1 MLPKRV
7 FIIDAH
13 AFLHRSYHALPKFS
27 TSKGEEVGALYGFT
41 RILLKIL
48 RERRP
53 DYVAVC
59 FDSKGGTFRDDL
71 FREYKANRPA
81 TEPGLIGQLNTA
93 RDLVKALGLKG
104 VYLKGYEADDIIATL
119 ARRAVSAGLEAVI
132 VSGDKDAAQ
141 LAGEKVKLWDGSSP
155 DFSGPEDVFKKYGL
169 PPALLPDYFALTGD
183 SSDNVPGVAGVGPK
197 SAAKL
202 VQTYGPLE
210 KILAAAMDPAL
221 VAADKALAKVARD
234 MENARLS
241 RRLVTLEADAPVEEG
256 LDIYKPAAPGGPELE
271 EMARRLEFKELLA
284 LAGAA
289 PAPQKPAE
297 LPPMGEACEIL
308 KTLSGTVAF
317 AAFADGLAIGSKK
330 GVCILSPG
338 LFNAEIAEKAAS
350 VLADPEI
357 PKVVFGVKSVMRLL
371 GLPSGFTPGNFVD
384 AEAAAALLSAGTRRV
399 ELPQMVFERLGL
411 PRTFA
416 VEAAAKVRGLPLQ
429 PPGSNEEKAQACAAL
444 PKLWDILKEEL
455 EKSGMTGVYTELEL
469 PLLPAVYSMEQHGA
483 AVDTG
488 LLGELSSRFEKKL
501 AELQAESERL
511 TGAQVNL
518 NSPKQVGFLLY
529 EKLNLGLEEAQ
540 KKQFKNKEGGYS
552 TGEEALQY
560 LKAAHPV
567 VPLLLEYRE
576 ISKLKSSFVDN
587 LLAAAG
593 PDGRLHTT
601 FDQLGTATGRFSSS
615 KPNLQN
621 IPARSEAGL
630 LVRKCFTVREGFVML
645 SADYSQIDLRVLAH
659 LSGDR
664 NLTEAFL
671 NGEDIHL
678 RTAAEVFN
686 CAPLLVTPEMRRA
699 AKAINFGIVYGQ
711 TPTGLSREL
720 GISRGEAAS
729 YIKHYFEVCPGVKEW
744 SDRTLDGAKKSGF
757 VSTFTGR
764 RRPLPELKA
773 SNPHLRGFAERA
785 AVNTPVQGGS
795 ADIIKKAMVR
805 LFEGFRHSKDVF
817 MLLQVHDELV
827 FEVRREGLREAAALI
842 RKEMEQAYP
851 LAVPLK
857 ADLKVGPNWRDME
870 RI

>member
-1 MLPKRV
+1 MNPRV

-71 FREYKANRPA
+71 YPEYKANRSA
-81 TEPGLIGQLNTA
+81 TEPGLLGQLNTA
-93 RDLVKALGLKG
+93 RGLVQALGLKG
-104 VYLKGYEADDIIATL
+104 VYVKGFEADDIIATL
-119 ARRAVSAGLEAVI
+119 ARRAERAGLEAVI

-141 LAGEKVKLWDGSSP
+141 LAGEHIKLWDGSSP
-155 DFSGPEDVFKKYGL
+155 EFSGPGDVLKKYGL
-169 PPALLPDYFALTGD
+169 PPGLLPDYFALTGD

-221 VAADKALAKVARD
+221 VAGDKALAKVAKD

-256 LDIYKPAAPGGPELE
+256 MEIFKPLPPGGPELE

-289 PAPQKPAE
+289 LPEQKPAE
-297 LPPMGEACEIL
+297 VPPVKKPEEIL
-308 KTLSGTVAF
+308 PGLKETACF
-317 AAFADGLAIGSKK
+317 AAFADGLAIGSKE
-330 GVCILSPG
+330 GVCILRPG
-338 LFNAEIAEKAAS
+338 FFDPGAARAAADILFSQKIHKA
-350 VLADPEI
+350 
-357 PKVVFGVKSVMRLL
+357 VFGIKSVMRLL
-371 GLPSGFTPGNFVD
+371 GLPAGAEPVNFFD
-384 AEAAAALLSAGTRRV
+384 AEAAAALISAGARRV
-399 ELPQMVFERLGL
+399 ELPQMCFERL
-411 PRTFA
+411 
-416 VEAAAKVRGLPLQ
+416 GLPLQ
-429 PPGSNEEKAQACAAL
+429 PPGSDEEMAQACGAL
-444 PKLWDILKEEL
+444 PGLCGQLAAEL
-455 EKSGMTGVYTELEL
+455 EKTGMAGVYNELEL
-469 PLLPAVYSMEQHGA
+469 PLLPAVYAMEIHGTA
-483 AVDTG
+483 ADTA

-501 AELQAESERL
+501 LELQAESERL

-518 NSPKQVGFLLY
+518 NSPKQVAFLLF
-529 EKLNLGLEEAQ
+529 EKLNLGLGEAQ
-540 KKQFKNKEGGYS
+540 KKQFKKKDGYS
-552 TGEEALQY
+552 TGEEVLQY

-576 ISKLKSSFVDN
+576 ISKLKSSFVDS

-601 FDQLGTATGRFSSS
+601 FDQLGTATGRFSSAR
-615 KPNLQN
+615 PNLQN

-630 LVRKCFTVREGFVML
+630 LVRKCFVAREGFTLL

-659 LSGDR
+659 LSGDG
-664 NLTEAFL
+664 NLTAAFR

-678 RTAAEVFN
+678 RTASEVFN
-686 CAPLLVTPEMRRA
+686 CAPQLVTPEMRRA

-711 TPTGLSREL
+711 TPQGLSREL
-720 GISRGEAAS
+720 GISRAEAAR
-729 YIKHYFEVCPGVKEW
+729 YIEHYFRACPGVKAW
-744 SDRTLDGAKKSGF
+744 SERTTEEAKRTGM
-757 VSTFTGR
+757 VATFTGR
-764 RRPLPELKA
+764 RRLLPELTA
-773 SNPHLRGFAERA
+773 SNPHLRSFAERA

-795 ADIIKKAMVR
+795 ADIIKKAMVT
-805 LFEGFRHSKDVF
+805 LFAALKGSEDIF

-827 FEVRREGLREAAALI
+827 FEVKHGKLPEAARLI
-842 RKEMEQAYP
+842 KKEMENAYR
-851 LAVPLK
+851 LSVPLK
-857 ADLKVGPNWRDME
+857 VDLETGPNWRDME
-870 RI
+870 KYEA

>member
-1 MLPKRV
+1 
-7 FIIDAH
+7 
-13 AFLHRSYHALPKFS
+13 
-27 TSKGEEVGALYGFT
+27 
-41 RILLKIL
+41 
-48 RERRP
+48 
-53 DYVAVC
+53 VAIC
-59 FDSKGGTFRDDL
+59 FDSKGGTFRDEMFKD
-71 FREYKANRPA
+71 YKANRSA

-104 VYLKGYEADDIIATL
+104 VYLKGFEADDIIATL
-119 ARRAVSAGLEAVI
+119 ARRAEKAGLEAVI

-141 LAGEKVKLWDGSSP
+141 LAGERVKLWDGSSP
-155 DFSGPEDVFKKYGL
+155 DFSGPEAVEKKYGL
-169 PPALLPDYFALTGD
+169 PPGLLPDYFALVGD

-197 SAAKL
+197 SAVKL

-210 KILAAAMDPAL
+210 KILAAALDPAL
-221 VAADKALAKVARD
+221 VASDKALAKVAKD

-256 LDIYKPAAPGGPELE
+256 LEIFKPSAFGGPELE

-289 PAPQKPAE
+289 PTPQKQAE
-297 LPPMGEACEIL
+297 LPPVEEVAEVL
-308 KTLSGTVAF
+308 KSPGGTIAF

-330 GVCILSPG
+330 GVCILGPG
-338 LFNAEIAEKAAS
+338 TAEKAAS
-350 VLADPEI
+350 VLTDPQI
-357 PKVVFGVKSVMRLL
+357 LKVVFGVKSVMRLL
-371 GLPSGFTPGNFVD
+371 GLPSGFTPVNFVD
-384 AEAAAALLSAGTRRV
+384 VEAAAALLTAGTRRA

-411 PRTFA
+411 P
-416 VEAAAKVRGLPLQ
+416 LQ
-429 PPGSNEEKAQACAAL
+429 LPGSNEEKAQSCAAL
-444 PKLWDILKEEL
+444 PELWQLLKDEL
-455 EKSGMTGVYTELEL
+455 EKAGMTGVYFELEL
-469 PLLPAVYSMEQHGA
+469 PLLPAVYSMEQHGT
-483 AVDTG
+483 AVDTA
-488 LLGELSSRFEKKL
+488 LLGELSSKFEKKL

-567 VPLLLEYRE
+567 VPLIMEFRE

-601 FDQLGTATGRFSSS
+601 FDQLGAATGRFSSRN
-615 KPNLQN
+615 PNLQN
-621 IPARSEAGL
+621 IPARSESGL
-630 LVRKCFTVREGFVML
+630 LVRKCFTARDGFVLL
-645 SADYSQIDLRVLAH
+645 SSDYSQIDLRVLAH

-664 NLTEAFL
+664 NLSEAFR

-686 CAPLLVTPEMRRA
+686 CAPEFVTPEMRRA

-720 GISRGEAAS
+720 GISRGEAAT

-744 SDRTLDGAKKSGF
+744 SDRTMDEAKRTGF

-764 RRPLPELKA
+764 RRALPELKA
-773 SNPHLRGFAERA
+773 SNPHLRSFAERA

-795 ADIIKKAMVR
+795 ADIIKKAMVS
-805 LFEGFRHSKDVF
+805 LFEGFKRSKDVF

-827 FEVRREGLREAAALI
+827 FEVRKDSLKQAAALI
-842 RKEMEQAYP
+842 RKEMEGAYK
-851 LAVPLK
+851 LSVPLK
-857 ADLKVGPNWRDME
+857 ADLKTGLNWRDME
-870 RI
+870 KYEA

>member
-1 MLPKRV
+1 MNPKRV

-27 TSKGEEVGALYGFT
+27 TSKGEEVGALYGFM
-41 RILLKIL
+41 RLLLKIL
-48 RERRP
+48 RERKP

-59 FDSKGGTFRDDL
+59 FDSKGGTFRDGL
-71 FREYKANRPA
+71 YAEYKANRPA
-81 TEPGLIGQLNTA
+81 TDPGLIGQLITA
-93 RDLVKALGLKG
+93 RDLVKVLGLKG
-104 VYLKGYEADDIIATL
+104 VYLNGFEADDLIATL
-119 ARRAVSAGLEAVI
+119 ARRAVHAGLEAVI

-141 LAGEKVKLWDGSSP
+141 LAGEKVRLWDGSAP
-155 DFSGPEDVFKKYGL
+155 EFAGPEAVLAKYGL

-210 KILAAAMDPAL
+210 KILAAALDPAL
-221 VAADKALAKVARD
+221 VAVDKALAKVAKD

-256 LDIYKPAAPGGPELE
+256 LEIFRPAVPGGPELE
-271 EMARRLEFKELLA
+271 GLARRLEFKDLLA

-289 PAPQKPAE
+289 PAEQKAAE
-297 LPPMGEACEIL
+297 VPPVKKPEEIFPGQAGSAC
-308 KTLSGTVAF
+308 F
-317 AAFADGLAIGSKK
+317 AAFEDCLVIGSKA
-330 GVCILSPG
+330 GVCILRPG
-338 LFNAEIAEKAAS
+338 LFSPENAKAAAALLAGS
-350 VLADPEI
+350 KVRKYTFGLKQVL
-357 PKVVFGVKSVMRLL
+357 RQL
-371 GLPSGFTPGNFVD
+371 GLPAGFEPANFFD
-384 AEAAAALLSAGTRRV
+384 AEAAAVLLSAGTRKA
-399 ELPQMVFERLGL
+399 ELPQLAFERLGL
-411 PRTFA
+411 P
-416 VEAAAKVRGLPLQ
+416 LQ
-429 PPGSNEEKAQACAAL
+429 LPGSEAEKAQACAVL
-444 PKLWDILKEEL
+444 PGLAAQLEGEL
-455 EKSGMTGVYTELEL
+455 EKAGMREVYAELEL
-469 PLLPAVYSMEQHGA
+469 PLLPAVYAMEQHGA
-483 AVDTG
+483 AVDTA

-501 AELQAESERL
+501 LELQAGSERL
-511 TGAQVNL
+511 TGVQVNL
-518 NSPKQVGFLLY
+518 NSPKQVAFLLY

-540 KKQFKNKEGGYS
+540 KKQFKNKDGYS

-601 FDQLGTATGRFSSS
+601 FDQLGAATGRFSSS

-621 IPARSEAGL
+621 IPVRSEAGL
-630 LVRKCFTVREGFVML
+630 LVRKCFTVRKGFVML

-659 LSGDR
+659 LSGDA
-664 NLTEAFL
+664 NLTEAFRK
-671 NGEDIHL
+671 GEDIHL
-678 RTAAEVFN
+678 RTASEVFH
-686 CAPLLVTPEMRRA
+686 CAPELVTPEMRRA

-720 GISRGEAAS
+720 GISRAEAAN
-729 YIKHYFEVCPGVKEW
+729 YIKHYFEACPGVKAW
-744 SDRTLDGAKKSGF
+744 SERTAAEAKKNGF
-757 VSTFTGR
+757 VATFTGR
-764 RRPLPELKA
+764 RRLLPELAA

-795 ADIIKKAMVR
+795 ADIIKKAMVN
-805 LFEGFRHSKDVF
+805 LFAEFKHSKDVF

-827 FEVRREGLREAAALI
+827 FEVRAERLARAAGLI
-842 RKEMEQAYP
+842 KKEMEGAYE
-851 LAVPLK
+851 LAVPLR
-857 ADLKVGPNWRDME
+857 ADLKTGLNWRDLE
-870 RI
+870 KYEV

>member
-48 RERRP
+48 RERCP

-59 FDSKGGTFRDDL
+59 FDSKGGTFRDDMYP
-71 FREYKANRPA
+71 EYKANRSE

-104 VYLKGYEADDIIATL
+104 VYLKGFEADDIIATL
-119 ARRAVSAGLEAVI
+119 ARRAEKAGLEAVI

-155 DFSGPEDVFKKYGL
+155 DFFGPEAVEKKYGL
-169 PPALLPDYFALTGD
+169 PPGLLPDYFALVGD

-197 SAAKL
+197 SAVKL

-210 KILAAAMDPAL
+210 NILAAAMDPAL
-221 VAADKALAKVARD
+221 VASDKALAKVAKD

-256 LDIYKPAAPGGPELE
+256 LEIFKPVVPGGPELE

-289 PAPQKPAE
+289 PAAPKQAE
-297 LPPMGEACEIL
+297 LPPVAEAGEIL
-308 KTLSGTVAF
+308 KGLGGAISF
-317 AAFADGLAIGSKK
+317 AAFPDGLAIGSKK

-338 LFNAEIAEKAAS
+338 FLDAETVKKAAAA
-350 VLADPEI
+350 LADPEI
-357 PKVVFGVKSVMRLL
+357 FKVVFGMKSVMRLL
-371 GLPSGFTPGNFVD
+371 GLPSGFTPVNFVD

-399 ELPQMVFERLGL
+399 ELPQLVFERL
-411 PRTFA
+411 
-416 VEAAAKVRGLPLQ
+416 GLPLQ
-429 PPGSNEEKAQACAAL
+429 PPGSVEQKAQSCAAL
-444 PKLWDILKEEL
+444 PELWQLLKEEL
-455 EKSGMTGVYTELEL
+455 EKAGMTGVYNELEL

-483 AVDTG
+483 AVDTA

-518 NSPKQVGFLLY
+518 NSPKQVAFLLY

-540 KKQFKNKEGGYS
+540 KKQFRNKEGSYS

-560 LKAAHPV
+560 LKASHPV

-576 ISKLKSSFVDN
+576 ISKLKSSFVDT

-601 FDQLGTATGRFSSS
+601 FDQLGTATGRFSSA

-621 IPARSEAGL
+621 IPARSESGL
-630 LVRKCFTVREGFVML
+630 LVRKCFTARDGFVLL
-645 SADYSQIDLRVLAH
+645 SSDYSQIDLRVLAH

-664 NLTEAFL
+664 NLTEAFR

-720 GISRGEAAS
+720 GISRGEAAT

-744 SDRTLDGAKKSGF
+744 SDRTMDEAKRTGF
-757 VSTFTGR
+757 VATSTGR
-764 RRPLPELKA
+764 RRALPELKA
-773 SNPHLRGFAERA
+773 SNPHLRSFAERA

-805 LFEGFRHSKDVF
+805 LFAALKNSTDVF

-827 FEVRREGLREAAALI
+827 FEVRREKLREAAALI
-842 RKEMEQAYP
+842 KKEMEGAYK
-851 LAVPLK
+851 LSVPLK
-857 ADLKVGPNWRDME
+857 ADLKTGPNWRDME
-870 RI
+870 KYEA

>member
-1 MLPKRV
+1 MSTKRV

-59 FDSKGGTFRDDL
+59 FDSKGGTFRDGL
-71 FREYKANRPA
+71 YPEYKANRA
-81 TEPGLIGQLNTA
+81 ETEPGLIGQLNTA

-104 VYLKGYEADDIIATL
+104 VYLKGFEADDLIATL
-119 ARRAVSAGLEAVI
+119 ARRAGKAGLEAVI

-141 LAGEKVKLWDGSSP
+141 LAGENIKLWDGSSP
-155 DFSGPEDVFKKYGL
+155 DFSGPEAVLKKYGV
-169 PPALLPDYFALTGD
+169 PPGLLPDYFALTGD

-202 VQTYGPLE
+202 VQSYGPLE

-221 VAADKALAKVARD
+221 VESDKALAKVAKD

-241 RRLVTLEADAPVEEG
+241 RRLVTLEGDAPVEEG
-256 LDIYKPAAPGGPELE
+256 LEIFKPAVPGGPELE

-284 LAGAA
+284 LAGTAA
-289 PAPQKPAE
+289 SAHIPAD
-297 LPPMGEACEIL
+297 LPPVRPSDEVLNSKAAV
-308 KTLSGTVAF
+308 LSF
-317 AAFADGLAIGSKK
+317 ASFEDGLAIGSKE
-330 GVCILSPG
+330 GVCIFSPG
-338 LFNAEIAEKAAS
+338 AVTPDQAAKAARI
-350 VLADPEI
+350 LAD
-357 PKVVFGVKSVMRLL
+357 KNVKKTVFGIKSVMRLL
-371 GLPSGFTPGNFVD
+371 GMAAGSEPFNFFEV
-384 AEAAAALLSAGTRRV
+384 EAAAALLASGARKAA
-399 ELPQMVFERLGL
+399 LPQVAFERLGL
-411 PRTFA
+411 TM
-416 VEAAAKVRGLPLQ
+416 Q
-429 PPGSNEEKAQACAAL
+429 PPGSAEEKTQACAAL
-444 PKLWDILKEEL
+444 PELETKLKEEL
-455 EKSGMTGVYTELEL
+455 EKTGMLPVYAELEL
-469 PLLPAVYSMEQHGA
+469 PLLPAVYSMEQHGTA
-483 AVDTG
+483 ADTA

-511 TGAQVNL
+511 TGVQVNL
-518 NSPKQVGFLLY
+518 NSPKQVAFLLY
-529 EKLNLGLEEAQ
+529 EKLNLGLEEAR
-540 KKQFKNKEGGYS
+540 KKQFKNKEGYS
-552 TGEEALQY
+552 TGEEALVY

-567 VPLLLEYRE
+567 VPLLMEYRE

-621 IPARSEAGL
+621 IPVRSEAGL
-630 LVRKCFTVREGFVML
+630 LVRKCFVAREGFALL

-659 LSGDR
+659 LSGDH
-664 NLTEAFL
+664 NLVSAFK

-678 RTAAEVFN
+678 RTASEVFN
-686 CAPLLVTPEMRRA
+686 CAPELVTPEMRRA

-711 TPTGLSREL
+711 TPQGLSREL
-720 GISRGEAAS
+720 GISRTEAAS

-744 SDRTLDGAKKSGF
+744 SGKTMAEAKKTGF
-757 VSTFTGR
+757 VTTFTGR
-764 RRPLPELKA
+764 RRLLPELKA
-773 SNPHLRGFAERA
+773 SNPHLRSFAERA

-795 ADIIKKAMVR
+795 ADIIKKAMIKI
-805 LFEGFRHSKDVF
+805 FHGFKNSGDVS

-827 FEVRREGLREAAALI
+827 FEVRRRALPEAAALI
-842 RKEMEQAYP
+842 RKEMEQAYK
-851 LAVPLK
+851 LSVPLK
-857 ADLKVGPNWRDME
+857 ADLKSGPNWRDME
-870 RI
+870 KYEA

>member
-1 MLPKRV
+1 MTTKHV

-48 RERRP
+48 RERKP
-53 DYVAVC
+53 EYVAVC

-71 FREYKANRPA
+71 YSDYKANRPP
-81 TEPGLIGQLNTA
+81 TDPGLVSQLNTA
-93 RDLVKALGLKG
+93 RELVAALGLKG

-119 ARRAVSAGLEAVI
+119 ARRAEKAGMEAVI

-141 LAGEKVKLWDGSSP
+141 LVGENVRMWDGNSAE
-155 DFSGPEDVFKKYGL
+155 FSGPEAVEKKYSL
-169 PPALLPDYFALTGD
+169 PPNLLPDYFALVGD

-197 SAAKL
+197 SAVKL
-202 VQTYGPLE
+202 VQAYGPLE

-221 VAADKALAKVARD
+221 TATDKALAKVAKD

-256 LDIYKPAAPGGPELE
+256 LELFKPAAPGGPELE

-289 PAPQKPAE
+289 PAPQKAAE
-297 LPPMGEACEIL
+297 LPPAGEAGEIL
-308 KTLSGTVAF
+308 KSLHGTASF

-330 GVCILSPG
+330 GICILGPG
-338 LFNAEIAEKAAS
+338 PVDAGAAGKAAS
-350 VLADPEI
+350 VLSDPGI
-357 PKVVFGVKSVMRLL
+357 SKVIFGVKSVMRLL
-371 GLPSGFTPGNFVD
+371 GLPSGFTPVNFVD
-384 AEAAAALLSAGTRRV
+384 AEAAAALLAAGTRRV

-411 PRTFA
+411 P
-416 VEAAAKVRGLPLQ
+416 LQ
-429 PPGSNEEKAQACAAL
+429 PPGSAEEKAQSCAAL
-444 PKLWDILKEEL
+444 PELWHILKEEL
-455 EKSGMTGVYTELEL
+455 EKSGMAGVYSELEL
-469 PLLPAVYSMEQHGA
+469 PLLPAVYSMEQHGT

-488 LLGELSSRFEKKL
+488 LLGELSSRFENRL
-501 AELQAESERL
+501 AELQAECERL
-511 TGAQVNL
+511 TGAQINL
-518 NSPKQVGFLLY
+518 NSPKQVAFLLY

-540 KKQFKNKEGGYS
+540 KKQFKNKDGYS

-567 VPLLLEYRE
+567 VPLIMEFRE
-576 ISKLKSSFVDN
+576 IAKLKSSFVDN

-601 FDQLGTATGRFSSS
+601 FDQLGAATGRFSSRN
-615 KPNLQN
+615 PNLQN
-621 IPARSEAGL
+621 IPVRSESGL
-630 LVRKCFTVREGFVML
+630 LVRKCFTAREGFVLL

-664 NLTEAFL
+664 NLSEAFRH
-671 NGEDIHL
+671 GEDIHL

-686 CAPLLVTPEMRRA
+686 CAPEFVTPEMRRA

-720 GISRGEAAS
+720 GISRGEAAT

-744 SDRTLDGAKKSGF
+744 SDKTMDEAKKTGF
-757 VSTFTGR
+757 VTTFTGR
-764 RRPLPELKA
+764 RRALPELKA
-773 SNPHLRGFAERA
+773 SNPHLRSFAERA

-795 ADIIKKAMVR
+795 ADIIKKAMVS
-805 LFEGFRHSKDVF
+805 LFDGFKHSKDVF

-827 FEVRREGLREAAALI
+827 FEVRRDSLKKAAALI
-842 RKEMEQAYP
+842 KKEMEGAYK
-851 LAVPLK
+851 LSVPLK
-857 ADLKVGPNWRDME
+857 ADLKTGPNWRDME
-870 RI
+870 KYEV

>member
-1 MLPKRV
+1 MTSKRV

-27 TSKGEEVGALYGFT
+27 TSKGEEVGALYGFM
-41 RILLKIL
+41 RVLLKIL
-48 RERRP
+48 RERKP

-71 FREYKANRPA
+71 YPEYKANRSA
-81 TEPGLIGQLNTA
+81 TEPGLVGQLNTA
-93 RDLVKALGLKG
+93 RDLVRALGLKG
-104 VYLKGYEADDIIATL
+104 VYLKGFEADDIIATL
-119 ARRAVSAGLEAVI
+119 ARRAEQAGLEAVI

-141 LAGEKVKLWDGSSP
+141 LAGDKIKLWDGSAP
-155 DFSGPEDVFKKYGL
+155 DFSGPEAVLKKYGL

-221 VAADKALAKVARD
+221 TAADKALAKVAKD

-256 LDIYKPAAPGGPELE
+256 LEIFKPAAPGGAELE
-271 EMARRLEFKELLA
+271 EMARRLEFKELLT

-289 PAPQKPAE
+289 PAESKPAE
-297 LPPMGEACEIL
+297 VPPVKKTEEIFSGIKETAC
-308 KTLSGTVAF
+308 F
-317 AAFADGLAIGSKK
+317 AAFDDALVIGSKE
-330 GVCILSPG
+330 GVCLLRAGAFTPEEG
-338 LFNAEIAEKAAS
+338 ELAAA
-350 VLADPEI
+350 VLADP
-357 PKVVFGVKSVMRLL
+357 KVGKPVYGIKSVLRLL
-371 GLPSGFTPGNFVD
+371 NLPAGFEPKNFFD
-384 AEAAAALLSAGTRRV
+384 AEAAAALLSAGTRGT
-399 ELPQMVFERLGL
+399 ELPQMAFERL
-411 PRTFA
+411 
-416 VEAAAKVRGLPLQ
+416 GLPLQ
-429 PPGSNEEKAQACAAL
+429 PPGSDEERAQACAAL
-444 PKLWDILKEEL
+444 PALGALLRAEL
-455 EKSGMTGVYTELEL
+455 EQTGMAKVYAELEL
-469 PLLPAVYSMEQHGA
+469 PLLPAVYAMEQHGT
-483 AVDTG
+483 AVDTA
-488 LLGELSSRFEKKL
+488 LLGELSARFEKKL
-501 AELQAESERL
+501 SELQAESERL

-518 NSPKQVGFLLY
+518 NSPKQVAFLLF
-529 EKLNLGLEEAQ
+529 EKLNLGLGDAQ
-540 KKQFKNKEGGYS
+540 KKQFKNKDSYS
-552 TGEEALQY
+552 TGEEVLQY
-560 LKAAHPV
+560 LKPAHPV

-621 IPARSEAGL
+621 IPVRSESGL
-630 LVRKCFTVREGFVML
+630 LVRKCFVAREGFELL

-659 LSGDR
+659 LSGDK
-664 NLTEAFL
+664 NLVSAFI

-686 CAPLLVTPEMRRA
+686 CAPQLVTQEMRRA

-720 GISRGEAAS
+720 GISRAEAAT
-729 YIKHYFEVCPGVKEW
+729 YIKHYFEVCPGVKAW
-744 SDRTLDGAKKSGF
+744 SDKTMEAAKQSGQ
-757 VSTFTGR
+757 VATFTGR
-764 RRPLPELKA
+764 RRLLPELKA
-773 SNPHLRGFAERA
+773 SNPHLRSFAERA

-795 ADIIKKAMVR
+795 ADIIKKAMVK
-805 LFEGFRHSKDVF
+805 LFGELKGSKDVF

-827 FEVRREGLREAAALI
+827 FEVRLGKMPAAAALI
-842 RKEMEQAYP
+842 KKEMEQAYA
-851 LAVPLK
+851 LSVPLR
-857 ADLKVGPNWRDME
+857 ADLKTGPNWRDMDKYE
-870 RI
+870 A

>member
-1 MLPKRV
+1 MTPQRV

-48 RERRP
+48 RERKP

-59 FDSKGGTFRDDL
+59 FDSKGGTFRDDMYP
-71 FREYKANRPA
+71 EYKANRAA

-93 RDLVKALGLKG
+93 RDLVAALGLKG

-119 ARRAVSAGLEAVI
+119 ARRAEKAGLEAVI

-141 LAGEKVKLWDGSSP
+141 LAGDHVKLWDGAAP
-155 DFSGPEDVFKKYGL
+155 EFSGPEAVLKKYGL
-169 PPALLPDYFALTGD
+169 PPGLLPDYFALTGD

-210 KILAAAMDPAL
+210 KILAAALDPAL
-221 VAADKALAKVARD
+221 VSADKALAKVAKD

-256 LDIYKPAAPGGPELE
+256 LEIFKPLPPGGPGLE
-271 EMARRLEFKELLA
+271 EMARRLEFKDLLA
-284 LAGAA
+284 LAGPAQAA
-289 PAPQKPAE
+289 AAPAE
-297 LPPMGEACEIL
+297 LPAFKTPEEVFKDAGEAV
-308 KTLSGTVAF
+308 SF
-317 AAFADGLAIGSKK
+317 AAFEDGLAIGSKA
-330 GVCILSPG
+330 GVCVLRAEFTAPG
-338 LFNAEIAEKAAS
+338 PVSAAAAI
-350 VLADPEI
+350 LADARVR
-357 PKVVFGVKSVMRLL
+357 KTVFGIKSVMRQL
-371 GLPSGFTPGNFVD
+371 GLPAGTEPLNYFD
-384 AEAAAALLSAGTRRV
+384 AEAASALLLAGTRRTD
-399 ELPQMVFERLGL
+399 LPQLAFERLGL
-411 PRTFA
+411 P
-416 VEAAAKVRGLPLQ
+416 LQ
-429 PPGSNEEKAQACAAL
+429 LPGSDEEKAQACAAL
-444 PKLWDILKEEL
+444 PELCGLLAKEL
-455 EKSGMTGVYTELEL
+455 EQTGMTGVYNELEL
-469 PLLPAVYSMEQHGA
+469 PLLPAVYAMEVTGTA
-483 AVDTG
+483 ADTA

-501 AELQAESERL
+501 AELQAESQRL
-511 TGAQVNL
+511 TGAEVNL
-518 NSPKQVGFLLY
+518 NSPKQVAFLLF
-529 EKLNLGLEEAQ
+529 EKLNLGLGDAQ
-540 KKQFKNKEGGYS
+540 KKQFKKKDGYS
-552 TGEEALQY
+552 TGEEVLQY

-601 FDQLGTATGRFSSS
+601 FDQLGAATGRFSSS

-621 IPARSEAGL
+621 IPVRSESGL
-630 LVRKCFTVREGFVML
+630 LVRKCFVAREGFTLL

-659 LSGDR
+659 LSGDA
-664 NLTEAFL
+664 NLVSAFK

-678 RTAAEVFN
+678 RTASEVFN
-686 CAPLLVTPEMRRA
+686 CAPQLVTPEMRRA

-720 GISRGEAAS
+720 GISRAEAAK
-729 YIKHYFEVCPGVKEW
+729 YIDHYFQACPGVKAW
-744 SDRTLDGAKKSGF
+744 SERTAEEAKRTGM

-764 RRPLPELKA
+764 RRLLPELTA
-773 SNPHLRGFAERA
+773 SNPHLRSFAERA

-795 ADIIKKAMVR
+795 ADIIKKAMVA
-805 LFEGFRHSKDVF
+805 LFAALRGSSEIF
-817 MLLQVHDELV
+817 MLLQVHDELM
-827 FEVRREGLREAAALI
+827 FEVKRGELPGAARLI
-842 RKEMEQAYP
+842 KKEMEGAYR

-857 ADLKVGPNWRDME
+857 ADLKTGENWRDMVKYE
-870 RI
+870 A

>member
-1 MLPKRV
+1 MSSQRV

-27 TSKGEEVGALYGFT
+27 TSKGEEVGALYGFM
-41 RILLKIL
+41 RLLLKIL

-53 DYVAVC
+53 EYVAVC
-59 FDSKGGTFRDDL
+59 FDSKGGSFRDGL
-71 FREYKANRPA
+71 YSEYKANRSA
-81 TEPGLIGQLNTA
+81 TDPGLVGQLMAA
-93 RDLVKALGLKG
+93 RDLVAVLGLKG
-104 VYLKGYEADDIIATL
+104 VYLKGFEADDLIATL
-119 ARRAVSAGLEAVI
+119 ARRAEKAGLEAVI

-141 LAGEKVKLWDGSSP
+141 LAGEKVKLWDGSAP
-155 DFSGPEDVFKKYGL
+155 EFSGPEAVLKKYGL

-202 VQTYGPLE
+202 VQTYGALE

-221 VAADKALAKVARD
+221 TAADKALAKVAKD

-256 LDIYKPAAPGGPELE
+256 LELFRPAAPGGAALE
-271 EMARRLEFKELLA
+271 EMARRLEFKDLLA
-284 LAGAA
+284 LAGSA
-289 PAPQKPAE
+289 PAEHKAAE
-297 LPPMGEACEIL
+297 VPPLRTPEELLPGLAAEAC
-308 KTLSGTVAF
+308 F
-317 AAFADGLAIGSKK
+317 AAFEDGLAIGSKE
-330 GVCILSPG
+330 GVCILRPGFFSPEAANSFAGILAARDIRKFTFG
-338 LFNAEIAEKAAS
+338 LKA
-350 VLADPEI
+350 VL
-357 PKVVFGVKSVMRLL
+357 RQL
-371 GLPSGFTPGNFVD
+371 GLPEGFEPENFFD
-384 AEAAAALLSAGTRRV
+384 AEAAAALLSAGLRRT
-399 ELPQMVFERLGL
+399 ELPQLAFERL
-411 PRTFA
+411 
-416 VEAAAKVRGLPLQ
+416 GLPLQ
-429 PPGSNEEKAQACAAL
+429 PPGSGEERAQACAAL
-444 PKLWDILKEEL
+444 PALCALLAGDLAAA
-455 EKSGMTGVYTELEL
+455 GMRGVYDELEL
-469 PLLPAVYSMEQHGA
+469 PLLPAVYAMEQHGTA
-483 AVDTG
+483 ADTA
-488 LLGELSSRFEKKL
+488 LLGALSSRFEARL
-501 AELQAESERL
+501 AELQAGSERL

-518 NSPKQVGFLLY
+518 NSPKQVAFLLY

-621 IPARSEAGL
+621 IPVRSEAGL

-664 NLTEAFL
+664 NLTEAFRS
-671 NGEDIHL
+671 GEDIHL
-678 RTAAEVFN
+678 RTASEVFH
-686 CAPLLVTPEMRRA
+686 CAPQLVTPEMRRA

-720 GISRGEAAS
+720 GISRGEAAN

-744 SDRTLDGAKKSGF
+744 SDNTLAEAKRTGCVA
-757 VSTFTGR
+757 TFTGR
-764 RRPLPELKA
+764 RRLLPELKA
-773 SNPHLRGFAERA
+773 SNPHLRSFAERA

-795 ADIIKKAMVR
+795 ADIIKKAMVK
-805 LFEGFRHSKDVF
+805 LFAELKSSRDVF
-817 MLLQVHDELV
+817 LLLQVHDELV
-827 FEVRREGLREAAALI
+827 FEVRKDKLREAARLI
-842 RKEMEQAYP
+842 KKEMEGAYE
-851 LAVPLK
+851 LAVPLR
-857 ADLKVGPNWRDME
+857 ADLKTGLNWRDLE
-870 RI
+870 KYEI

>member
-1 MLPKRV
+1 MTPRV

-48 RERRP
+48 RERKP
-53 DYVAVC
+53 EYVAVC
-59 FDSKGGTFRDDL
+59 FDSKGGTFRDGL
-71 FREYKANRPA
+71 YAEYKANRAA

-104 VYLKGYEADDIIATL
+104 VYLKGFEADDIIATL
-119 ARRAVSAGLEAVI
+119 ARRAEKAGLDAVI

-141 LAGEKVKLWDGSSP
+141 LAGDHVKLWDGSAP
-155 DFSGPEDVFKKYGL
+155 DFSGPEAVVKKYGL
-169 PPALLPDYFALTGD
+169 PPGLLPDYFALTGD

-221 VAADKALAKVARD
+221 TASDKALAKVAKD

-256 LDIYKPAAPGGPELE
+256 LDIFKPAAPGGPELE

-284 LAGAA
+284 LTGAA
-289 PAPQKPAE
+289 PAAAKPAE
-297 LPPMGEACEIL
+297 VPAVKTPEEVFKAAGEAA
-308 KTLSGTVAF
+308 GF
-317 AAFADGLAIGSKK
+317 AAFEDGLAIGAKA
-330 GVCILSPG
+330 GICILRPG
-338 LFNAEIAEKAAS
+338 AFTLGTAAAAAAI
-350 VLADPEI
+350 LADG
-357 PKVVFGVKSVMRLL
+357 KVRKTVFGIKSVMRQL
-371 GLPSGFTPGNFVD
+371 GLPAGSEPLNFFD
-384 AEAAAALLSAGTRRV
+384 AEAASALLSAGTRRV
-399 ELPQMVFERLGL
+399 ELPQMVFERL
-411 PRTFA
+411 A
-416 VEAAAKVRGLPLQ
+416 LPLQ
-429 PPGSNEEKAQACAAL
+429 LPGTDEEKAQACAAL
-444 PKLWDILKEEL
+444 PALCGLLSAEL
-455 EKSGMTGVYTELEL
+455 EKTGMTGVYNELEL
-469 PLLPAVYSMEQHGA
+469 PLLPAVYAMEIHGTA
-483 AVDTG
+483 ADTA

-501 AELQAESERL
+501 AELQAEAERL
-511 TGAQVNL
+511 TGAEVNL
-518 NSPKQVGFLLY
+518 NSPKQVAFLLF
-529 EKLNLGLEEAQ
+529 EKLNLGLGDAQ
-540 KKQFKNKEGGYS
+540 KKQFKNKDSYS
-552 TGEEALQY
+552 TGEEVLQY

-621 IPARSEAGL
+621 IPVRSEAGL
-630 LVRKCFTVREGFVML
+630 LVRKCFVAREGFTLL

-664 NLTEAFL
+664 NLVAAFR

-678 RTAAEVFN
+678 RTASEVFN
-686 CAPLLVTPEMRRA
+686 CAPQLVTPEMRRA

-711 TPTGLSREL
+711 TPQGLSREL
-720 GISRGEAAS
+720 GISRAEAAK
-729 YIKHYFEVCPGVKEW
+729 YIDHYFQACPGVKAW
-744 SDRTLDGAKKSGF
+744 SERTAAEAKKTGM
-757 VSTFTGR
+757 VATFTGR
-764 RRPLPELKA
+764 RRLLPELTA
-773 SNPHLRGFAERA
+773 SNPHLRSFAERA

-795 ADIIKKAMVR
+795 ADIIKKAMVT
-805 LFEGFRHSKDVF
+805 LFSALKGSEDVF
-817 MLLQVHDELV
+817 MLLQVHDELM
-827 FEVRREGLREAAALI
+827 FEVRRGKLPEAARLI
-842 RKEMEQAYP
+842 KKEMEGAYE

-857 ADLKVGPNWRDME
+857 VELKTGHNWRDMGKYE
-870 RI
+870 A